1 MKYTITLY
9 VYVLQENVL
18 HCLQIKGTQID
29 ITQTWQLEGPVT
41 TVMYSPDFETL
52 LLSSNAVST

>member
-1 MKYTITLY
+1 M
-9 VYVLQENVL
+9 

-41 TVMYSPDFETL
+41 AVMHSPDYETL
-52 LLSSNAVST
+52 LLSSNRVRT